1 MENKITVDFALPL
14 SQKEYSD
21 AFKAYKNIS
30 TEWTAILEWIQNKLL
45 TEIPKKDRYT
55 ILSVGSGAGD
65 FDYQLIR
72 RFKDKFD
79 FIEYTAIEPN
89 DTCCQQ
95 FKILLDS
102 HFISDFQYQ
111 IHCSLFENFSSN
123 KSFDLIHFTHSLY
136 YIRSRAQAIL
146 HALNMLGDD
155 GKLLIFNQTSK
166 GINQIQQKF
175 LKRLKGNTDYMF
187 SSVDLE
193 KVLNHY
199 GIKYRLDIVDS
210 FLDVTDFSYERT
222 GCMLNLLDFFLESKV
237 SMLSSEIIS
246 EVGDYIKSISFFDKS
261 RRFIFHPVA
270 IFSIHKKNKI
280 QHIG

>member
-1 MENKITVDFALPL
+1 MKNKTSVDFALPL

-21 AFKAYKNIS
+21 VFKAYKNIS
-30 TEWTAILEWIQNKLL
+30 TEWTAILEWVQNKLL
-45 TEIPKKDRYT
+45 TEIPKKDCYT

-79 FIEYTAIEPN
+79 FIEYIAVEPN

-111 IHCSLFENFSSN
+111 IHCSLFENFISN
-123 KSFDLIHFTHSLY
+123 KSFDLIHFTHNLY
-136 YIRSRAQAIL
+136 YIPNRGQAIL
-146 HALNMLGDD
+146 HALNMLADD
-155 GKLLIFNQTSK
+155 GELLIFNQTSK

-175 LKRLKGNTDYMF
+175 LKKLKGNSDYMF

-199 GIKYRLDIVDS
+199 GIKYSLDIVDS
-210 FLDVTDFSYERT
+210 FLDITDFSCKRT
-222 GCMLNLLDFFLESKV
+222 ECMSNLLDFFLESKV

-246 EVGDYIKSISFFDKS
+246 EVVDYIKSISFFDKG
-261 RRFIFHPVA
+261 RRLIFHPVA
-270 IFSIHKKNKI
+270 IFSIHKNKI
-280 QHIG
+280 